1 MKDLH
6 EQDDSQRSG
15 RGDKEDESEKR
26 QHAFRTS
33 QVVQVGGKHP
43 DWLTEPAAVAEI
55 SLPRLSSDELVFL
68 PRSVAEEG
76 RLSSV
81 QMESV
86 AYAARRFRSYLPSGA
101 RAGYYLGDGTGC
113 GKGRIIAAL
122 IWHLWNSG
130 AKRHVWLSASSDL
143 LEDAT
148 RDFRDLG
155 AAVPLCSL
163 SSMGYGPLSGHGLDA
178 DGNGVIFVSYQLLV
192 ACKGGASGVPTPE
205 TSRLGQ
211 LVDWLRRGKGGAS
224 GLIALDEAH
233 RTKNVG
239 TETQAGSKSGLS
251 ALELQRACPG
261 AAVLYASATGA
272 TELRHLGY
280 LERLGLWGKGRPH
293 KTFEELRLAVEGG
306 GLAAMELLAMTMRAE
321 GMLSCRSL
329 SFKGASFRLVPIS
342 LGTEEE
348 APVYVGSCLFWQA
361 AFRIIVRLLK
371 ARTREVRRKKL
382 KHTTELKE
390 NSVHMRNFWSAQQQF
405 FRQLLICSKVDATV
419 KLAEAAQLRGEA
431 VVIAMWSTGES
442 VTEAVA
448 NRKGDRSAAAAG
460 FASAPKEVAFRMLN
474 GLLRTLAEAVES
486 EPSALQEIQK
496 AEAELERLRL
506 PPNPLDEIMR
516 RLGGPA
522 KVAELTGR
530 SRRLVFNQVTGETRF
545 EERSD
550 RANLEELR
558 AFQLGRK
565 KVAIVTEAASAGISL
580 HCDRRLPEEAQRPR
594 YMISIEMPWEAD
606 KAIQQLGRVHRSNQR
621 VPPRFAFVVT
631 QLGGEVRFVST
642 VARRLRILGAMM
654 RGDRNSAH
662 GAVNSLSSFD
672 MQNRYGRQALARFF
686 ELLRTGQQ
694 PEVSFSFLA
703 RRGRQTRTPWQSW
716 PEFRKAAEKA
726 LDLIGLRPD
735 TEDKYEESLSESKS
749 LNVFLNRLLML
760 EPVMQNALFDAVAE
774 LYAHLVS
781 LDQASGSYDGGPEL
795 LDNKRGIQAEVRLAK
810 REVLFEDPVTGA
822 ETAYV
827 RLQLDRGMAWD
838 AAEEVL
844 DRCGG
849 RAEEVAGFY
858 WIQGYMQR
866 SSASVVLAVAR
877 PVLRGV
883 RLGASGQSE
892 DEEEESDVEFE
903 LHWPQGP
910 PAGCDLERVYASTL
924 RQGERFRK
932 AKASQLGQ
940 VQSAW
945 QAAWQFRTA
954 SERWQEEHVLTGSI
968 LSTWAVLGTAIGTV
982 QSSKVRKIPLVR
994 AKLTDGGA
1002 IVGVRVQPER
1012 LQEVRYLLSAISEQ
1026 GGKSSQESTKVES
1039 VELADEEHVDHID
1052 VTRLSAQLEAFLR
1065 TQPDQQAVWHGW
1077 AGAHKMLVAD
1087 GLVSARAP
1095 GMRLAQEAMEDLER
1109 NGKIDIDSETGI
1121 VHLREKPKGC
1131 GWYIPPPKKPKV
1143 ARGRGR
1149 GRGGGRGH
1157 GRAQAP

>member
-1 MKDLH
+1 MPQVAAFCTCRGEQAWAHAGVRLSGAPALPCSRAYRKRRRWKMDSVIAKAFAAFEGRRLAELLSEGVENEDAQVVVLQQWEAMDANERSRWSDLEVDASAPEVLAPLQAEPVKTPTPSRARKKRPVSQENRSAEAGESRVKALKPEDHKDDNHVRRGCVAPRSLQPAGDWICPAQVLEPSEEPDADMKDLH
-6 EQDDSQRSG
+6 EQDDSQRGG
-15 RGDKEDESEKR
+15 RGDKEDESERR

-86 AYAARRFRSYLPSGA
+86 AYAARRFCSYLPSGA

-486 EPSALQEIQK
+486 EPSALQ
-496 AEAELERLRL
+496 
-506 PPNPLDEIMR
+506 
-516 RLGGPA
+516 
-522 KVAELTGR
+522 VAELTGR

-545 EERSD
+545 EERGD

-580 HCDRRLPEEAQRPR
+580 HCDRPLRQ
-594 YMISIEMPWEAD
+594 S
-606 KAIQQLGRVHRSNQR
+606 QVH
-621 VPPRFAFVVT
+621 PFVC
-631 QLGGEVRFVST
+631 RFV
-642 VARRLRILGAMM
+642 L
-654 RGDRNSAH
+654 
-662 GAVNSLSSFD
+662 
-672 MQNRYGRQALARFF
+672 
-686 ELLRTGQQ
+686 
-694 PEVSFSFLA
+694 
-703 RRGRQTRTPWQSW
+703 
-716 PEFRKAAEKA
+716 
-726 LDLIGLRPD
+726 
-735 TEDKYEESLSESKS
+735 
-749 LNVFLNRLLML
+749 
-760 EPVMQNALFDAVAE
+760 
-774 LYAHLVS
+774 
-781 LDQASGSYDGGPEL
+781 
-795 LDNKRGIQAEVRLAK
+795 
-810 REVLFEDPVTGA
+810 
-822 ETAYV
+822 
-827 RLQLDRGMAWD
+827 
-838 AAEEVL
+838 
-844 DRCGG
+844 
-849 RAEEVAGFY
+849 
-858 WIQGYMQR
+858 
-866 SSASVVLAVAR
+866 
-877 PVLRGV
+877 PVL
-883 RLGASGQSE
+883 
-892 DEEEESDVEFE
+892 
-903 LHWPQGP
+903 
-910 PAGCDLERVYASTL
+910 PARLER
-924 RQGERFRK
+924 
-932 AKASQLGQ
+932 
-940 VQSAW
+940 
-945 QAAWQFRTA
+945 
-954 SERWQEEHVLTGSI
+954 
-968 LSTWAVLGTAIGTV
+968 
-982 QSSKVRKIPLVR
+982 
-994 AKLTDGGA
+994 
-1002 IVGVRVQPER
+1002 
-1012 LQEVRYLLSAISEQ
+1012 
-1026 GGKSSQESTKVES
+1026 
-1039 VELADEEHVDHID
+1039 
-1052 VTRLSAQLEAFLR
+1052 
-1065 TQPDQQAVWHGW
+1065 
-1077 AGAHKMLVAD
+1077 
-1087 GLVSARAP
+1087 
-1095 GMRLAQEAMEDLER
+1095 
-1109 NGKIDIDSETGI
+1109 
-1121 VHLREKPKGC
+1121 
-1131 GWYIPPPKKPKV
+1131 
-1143 ARGRGR
+1143 
-1149 GRGGGRGH
+1149 
-1157 GRAQAP
+1157 